1 MATQK
6 PELIFAISDL
16 HCGSTVGLLP
26 PRFRTLEDTSV
37 NQNPVQRWLW
47 SCWQDTQKWIDVTSK
62 GRPYGLVINGDL
74 IEGNHHRTTQIISPD
89 IGDHIEAALQVLRPL
104 VSKAA
109 ATFIVRGTECH
120 TGNAEIAI
128 GRALKCRVNPDNGL
142 PIWDRLTLDVKGIRY
157 VFRHHIGTT
166 MRRGLAATQL
176 SVNLAEEQL
185 EAANADEKIPRVLV
199 CSHRH
204 KYGQYQDDG
213 GICVVTPPWQG
224 LTRFA
229 HKVVS
234 QARTTPGLV
243 CFDHTACEQGELP
256 KVRPRLYTSQRTQ
269 AVEL

>member
-1 MATQK
+1 MATLK
-6 PELIFAISDL
+6 PELVFAISDL

-26 PRFRTLEDTSV
+26 PRFQTLEGQKVD
-37 NQNPVQRWLW
+37 QNVIQQWLW
-47 SCWQDTQKWIDVTSK
+47 KCWLEANKWILDLAK
-62 GRPYGLVINGDL
+62 GQPFALIVNGDA

-104 VSKAA
+104 VAKAS

-128 GRALKCRVNPDNGL
+128 GKALKCRVNAENGL

-234 QARTTPGLV
+234 QARTSPGLV
-243 CFDHTACEQGELP
+243 CFDHSNCDQNELP
-256 KVRPRLYTSQRTQ
+256 KVRPRIYTSQRTQ
-269 AVEL
+269 AVEI